1 MFPEQADPVPAPQTQ
16 RSGHPHVAVREFT
29 DSKGL
34 EWRVWDVRPE
44 HMHPATRTEDFL
56 SNLQDGWLAFESPTE
71 KRRLEAPYPTD
82 WTSCRIPDLEALCR
96 KAKAVVR
103 RAPQSDTGRHRAAV
117 VSESEQQAI
126 RSANAQRTFRSVG
139 GREWTVRV
147 HECLDR
153 EGSDQ
158 MVLRF
163 TAEDIIMELHDWPA
177 DWQSSSVAD
186 FALML
191 LDATPPRR
199 RKKGEGPQRRHDDHV
214 HIDPT
219 SRADVRP

>member
-1 MFPEQADPVPAPQTQ
+1 M
-16 RSGHPHVAVREFT
+16 AVREFT

-56 SNLQDGWLAFESPTE
+56 SNLQDGWLAFESAKE
-71 KRRLEAPYPTD
+71 KRRLEAPYPAD
-82 WTSCRIPDLEALCR
+82 WITCRIPELEALCR
-96 KAKAVVR
+96 NAKPVVR
-103 RAPQSDTGRHRAAV
+103 RSMQSETGKHRAMVA
-117 VSESEQQAI
+117 SASEQQAI
-126 RSANAQRTFRSVG
+126 RSSNAERTFRSPG
-139 GREWTVRV
+139 GREWKVRV

-163 TAEDIIMELHDWPA
+163 TADDIIMELRHWPD
-177 DWQSSSVAD
+177 DWQSSSVED

-199 RKKGEGPQRRHDDHV
+199 RKRGEGPQRRHDDHV
-214 HIDPT
+214 HLGAGGVADTASP
-219 SRADVRP
+219 SR

>member
-1 MFPEQADPVPAPQTQ
+1 M
-16 RSGHPHVAVREFT
+16 AVREFT
-29 DSKGL
+29 DSKGV

-71 KRRLEAPYPTD
+71 KRRLEAPYPAD
-82 WTSCRIPDLEALCR
+82 WTSCRIPDLESLCQ

-103 RAPQSDTGRHRAAV
+103 RGAQSDTGKQRAAV
-117 VSESEQQAI
+117 VSESEQQAM
-126 RSANAQRTFRSVG
+126 RSANAQRTFRSLG

-153 EGSDQ
+153 SGDEQ

-163 TAEDIIMELHDWPA
+163 TADDIVMELRKWPEN
-177 DWQSSSVAD
+177 WQSATMEE
-186 FALML
+186 FAVML
-191 LDATPPRR
+191 LDASPPRR
-199 RKKGEGPQRRHDDHV
+199 RKKGDGPQRRFDDQV
-214 HIDPT
+214 HLPPAASDTIQP
-219 SRADVRP
+219 SAR